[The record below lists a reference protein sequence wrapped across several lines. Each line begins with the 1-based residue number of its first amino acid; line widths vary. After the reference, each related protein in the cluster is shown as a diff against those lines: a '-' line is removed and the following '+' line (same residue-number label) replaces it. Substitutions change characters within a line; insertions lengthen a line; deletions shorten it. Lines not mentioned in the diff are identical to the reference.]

1 MDIIKKQKIRSWA
14 SEYTGRFNLILPKN
28 LEDIK
33 TIISH
38 NNNLIT
44 SGGLRSYGDSAINL
58 NILNSKNLNKIL
70 HFDEANGILTAE
82 AGITINEM
90 INYLIPRGW
99 FLMVTPG
106 TKFATLGG
114 CIASDVH
121 GKEHHKY
128 GCFSESVI
136 KMKLLLNKSDFIE
149 FSKETNRD
157 LFRATCGGMGLTGFI
172 YEATIKCKKINSS
185 QIKYNKTLNENLDN
199 LFKCF
204 DKHSDA
210 NYSVAWLDTKKRNNG
225 YRSVF
230 SYGSF
235 SENNKFNLIKERVF
249 KISMKIKIIN
259 LFNIFLFNNFYYY
272 WNKINK
278 KKGLV
283 EFNKF
288 FYPLDKLENWFK
300 LYGNE
305 GFIQYQFIIP
315 KQKGKEGIELIL
327 NYLNK
332 NNFTSS
338 LAVLK
343 LYGDQNEN
351 YLSFPLKGYSLAMD
365 FPINDQ
371 IYNILNKLDEII
383 LKFNGKI
390 YLTKD
395 KRLNSKFFKD
405 FYPNYKEVNKVKKKY
420 NIYNFKSIQSE
431 RLEIDE

>member
-1 MDIIKKQKIRSWA
+1 
-14 SEYTGRFNLILPKN
+14 
-28 LEDIK
+28 
-33 TIISH
+33 
-38 NNNLIT
+38 
-44 SGGLRSYGDSAINL
+44 
-58 NILNSKNLNKIL
+58 
-70 HFDEANGILTAE
+70 
-82 AGITINEM
+82 
-90 INYLIPRGW
+90 
-99 FLMVTPG
+99 
-106 TKFATLGG
+106 
-114 CIASDVH
+114 
-121 GKEHHKY
+121 
-128 GCFSESVI
+128 
-136 KMKLLLNKSDFIE
+136 
-149 FSKETNRD
+149 
-157 LFRATCGGMGLTGFI
+157 MGLTGFI

-249 KISMKIKIIN
+249 KIPMKIKIIN
-259 LFNIFLFNNFYYY
+259 SFSIFLFNNFYYY

-288 FYPLDKLENWFK
+288 FYPLDKLENWIK

-332 NNFTSS
+332 NNFASS

-343 LYGDQNEN
+343 LYGDQ
-351 YLSFPLKGYSLAMD
+351 M
-365 FPINDQ
+365 
-371 IYNILNKLDEII
+371 
-383 LKFNGKI
+383 
-390 YLTKD
+390 
-395 KRLNSKFFKD
+395 
-405 FYPNYKEVNKVKKKY
+405 
-420 NIYNFKSIQSE
+420 
-431 RLEIDE
+431 

>member
-235 SENNKFNLIKERVF
+235 SENNKFNLIKEE
-249 KISMKIKIIN
+249 S
-259 LFNIFLFNNFYYY
+259 
-272 WNKINK
+272 
-278 KKGLV
+278 
-283 EFNKF
+283 
-288 FYPLDKLENWFK
+288 
-300 LYGNE
+300 
-305 GFIQYQFIIP
+305 
-315 KQKGKEGIELIL
+315 
-327 NYLNK
+327 
-332 NNFTSS
+332 
-338 LAVLK
+338 
-343 LYGDQNEN
+343 
-351 YLSFPLKGYSLAMD
+351 
-365 FPINDQ
+365 
-371 IYNILNKLDEII
+371 
-383 LKFNGKI
+383 LKF
-390 YLTKD
+390 L
-395 KRLNSKFFKD
+395 
-405 FYPNYKEVNKVKKKY
+405 
-420 NIYNFKSIQSE
+420 
-431 RLEIDE
+431 